1 MRVMSDHH
9 DGASRAMRRPQI
21 SSSQKSVK
29 TPRRR
34 RRMPRTRIAPAALC
48 NLRRPQQCVAE
59 SVRAEL
65 ARGHAEAHAEL
76 LAEIVLGVKAA
87 AARDLRHAH
96 VAVLEQARRLL
107 QSLLFEEV
115 TEEPSG
121 DAVEASG
128 DVLTRIAELFRDCL
142 DRHFFVG
149 AQAPANGFDE
159 LAQ

>member
-9 DGASRAMRRPQI
+9 DGASRAMRRPHI

-34 RRMPRTRIAPAALC
+34 RKTPKKKIAPAALR
-48 NLRRPQQCVAE
+48 NLRRPQQSVAD

-65 ARGHAEAHAEL
+65 SRRHDEEHPEL

-87 AARDLRHAH
+87 ASRDLPHAH

-121 DAVEASG
+121 NAVEASG

-149 AQAPANGFDE
+149 AQ
-159 LAQ
+159 